1 MKRFLLIVVGAAMLV
16 ACGGKERTLSPEEIV
31 ANCWERIAI
40 GDFNGA
46 VALMEVADDEK
57 DIFAESLRE
66 AYEALG
72 ELEVKPTFKAT
83 EVSIEDDKA
92 TVKGVVAFSE
102 ESSAESE
109 YRLVNRG
116 GMWLITE

>member
-1 MKRFLLIVVGAAMLV
+1 
-16 ACGGKERTLSPEEIV
+16 
-31 ANCWERIAI
+31 
-40 GDFNGA
+40 
-46 VALMEVADDEK
+46 MEVADDEK
-57 DIFAESLRE
+57 EIFAESLRE

-116 GMWLITE
+116 GKWLITE